1 MSNDAKPEA
10 APSAPS
16 ASPIPLVLGVI
27 NLAMSGFL
35 IFHAIKAP
43 KIVQVAAAAETEGE
57 GKGAKEK
64 DDAPGPTVTFDPL
77 VINLNEPG
85 SNRYLKTSFDVEV
98 LDKKTEDLVTERKKV
113 VRDEVLSYL
122 SGLNVAATLGEENKA
137 KIKEALLA
145 KADHVCGG
153 KGKVRGI
160 FFNEFV
166 VQ

>member
-1 MSNDAKPEA
+1 MSDAPKPEA
-10 APSAPS
+10 PAAAPAGLSKL
-16 ASPIPLVLGVI
+16 PLILGAV
-27 NLAMSGFL
+27 NLAMSGLL
-35 IFHAIKAP
+35 IFHALKAP
-43 KIVQVAAAAETEGE
+43 KVVQVPVAAAESE
-57 GKGAKEK
+57 GKGDKDK

-77 VINLNEPG
+77 VINLNETG

-98 LDKKTEDLVTERKKV
+98 LDKKTEEMVTERKRV
-113 VRDEVLSYL
+113 IRDEVLRYL

-137 KIKEALLA
+137 EIKKALLA
-145 KADHVCGG
+145 RADQVCGG